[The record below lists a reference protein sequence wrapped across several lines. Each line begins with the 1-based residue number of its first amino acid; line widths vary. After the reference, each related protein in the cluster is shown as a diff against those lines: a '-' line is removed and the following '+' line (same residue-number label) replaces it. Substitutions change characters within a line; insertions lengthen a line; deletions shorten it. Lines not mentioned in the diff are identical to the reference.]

1 MEDKI
6 QRAYRSV
13 KFEREIREENG
24 IKKLILRGYPVL
36 FNVETTV
43 YDWYYGEIKE
53 TILPSAFDGVDIDST
68 MLLRS
73 HIPDKV
79 LAKNNVNM
87 RLEIDDT
94 GLFFEAELLNTQIA
108 RDTYAEVEA
117 GLIDGMSF
125 GAYISDTVNPETLK
139 RTITHFDKFIEI
151 SITPFPAYKE
161 ASVIAVTAEQQAKT
175 DAEAQARAEAER
187 KEKQQRDEFFKE
199 LETL

>member
-6 QRAYRSV
+6 QRVYRSV

-24 IKKLILRGYPVL
+24 IKKMILRGYPVL

-53 TILPSAFDGVDIDST
+53 VILPTAFDGVNIDNL

-79 LAKNNVNM
+79 LARNSVNM
-87 RLEIDDT
+87 RVEIDDT
-94 GLFFEAELLNTQIA
+94 GLFFEAELLNTQIS
-108 RDTYAEVEA
+108 RDTFTEVEA
-117 GLIDGMSF
+117 GIIDGMSF
-125 GAYISDTVNPETLK
+125 GAYISDKVNPETLK
-139 RTITHFDKFIEI
+139 RTITHFDEFIEI

-161 ASVIAVTAEQQAKT
+161 ASVVAVTANQQAT
-175 DAEAQARAEAER
+175 ERAEAEK
-187 KEKQQRDEFFKE
+187 KEKQKREEFFKE
-199 LETL
+199 LESL

>member
-6 QRAYRSV
+6 QRVYRSV

-24 IKKLILRGYPVL
+24 IKKMILRGYPVL

-53 TILPSAFDGVDIDST
+53 VILPTAFDGVNIDNL

-79 LAKNNVNM
+79 LAKNSVNM
-87 RLEIDDT
+87 RVEIDDT
-94 GLFFEAELLNTQIA
+94 GLFFEAELLNTQIS
-108 RDTYAEVEA
+108 RDTFTEVEA
-117 GLIDGMSF
+117 GIIDGMSF
-125 GAYISDTVNPETLK
+125 GAYISDKVNPETLK
-139 RTITHFDKFIEI
+139 RTITHFDEFIEI

-161 ASVIAVTAEQQAKT
+161 ASVVAVTANQQAT
-175 DAEAQARAEAER
+175 ERAEAEK
-187 KEKQQRDEFFKE
+187 KEKQKREEFFKE
-199 LETL
+199 LESL

>member
-6 QRAYRSV
+6 QRVYRSV

-24 IKKLILRGYPVL
+24 IKKMILRGYPVL

-53 TILPSAFDGVDIDST
+53 VILPTAFDGVNIDNL

-79 LAKNNVNM
+79 LAKNSVNM
-87 RLEIDDT
+87 RVEIDDT
-94 GLFFEAELLNTQIA
+94 GLFFEAELLNTQIS
-108 RDTYAEVEA
+108 RDTFTEVEA
-117 GLIDGMSF
+117 GIIDGMSF
-125 GAYISDTVNPETLK
+125 GAYISDKVNPETLK
-139 RTITHFDKFIEI
+139 RTITHFDEFIEI

-161 ASVIAVTAEQQAKT
+161 ASVVAVTANQQDT
-175 DAEAQARAEAER
+175 ERAEAEK
-187 KEKQQRDEFFKE
+187 KEKQKREEFFKE
-199 LETL
+199 LESL